1 MANGTAPTSKQKV
14 LRLPKVPKVL
24 KSVAIAPL
32 RLPARVVGVSTSA
45 RLGGTGSRVI
55 SAADVRKK
63 SPLPDEDP
71 LVILRVQ
78 VVGCKNLVA
87 RDRGG
92 TSDP

>member
-1 MANGTAPTSKQKV
+1 MANGTAPTQKQKV
-14 LRLPKVPKVL
+14 LRLPKVL
-24 KSVAIAPL
+24 KSVAKAPL
-32 RLPARVVGVSTSA
+32 KLPARVVSVSTGA
-45 RLGGTGSRVI
+45 LFVGNGTRLV

-63 SPLPDEDP
+63 SPQPGEDP

-87 RDRGG
+87 RDKNG